1 MIEAINLK
9 TGMIFEKDGK
19 LIKVLETNH
28 HKPGKG
34 NTVMQMKLN
43 DVRSGAIVQTTMR
56 PTEKVELA
64 IVDKKTAQY
73 LYRQDDVAYFMDM
86 ETYEQYEVQVKTI
99 KTEFNYL
106 VPNLEVQ
113 LNFCQ
118 GELIG
123 IDLPTTVDLKVAET
137 EPNIKGATAASG
149 GKPATM
155 ETGLVVTV
163 PDFIEKGEL
172 LTINTT
178 DGTYKQRVQN

>member
-1 MIEAINLK
+1 
-9 TGMIFEKDGK
+9 
-19 LIKVLETNH
+19 
-28 HKPGKG
+28 
-34 NTVMQMKLN
+34 
-43 DVRSGAIVQTTMR
+43 
-56 PTEKVELA
+56 
-64 IVDKKTAQY
+64 
-73 LYRQDDVAYFMDM
+73 MDM

-113 LNFCQ
+113 LNFCK